1 MVVLSMGHTGGDIN
15 HAYGITGITIG
26 YLNKELSS
34 NVGLKGMAKNEL

>member
-1 MVVLSMGHTGGDIN
+1 MVILSMGHTGGDIN